1 MTNETSKAA
10 WLSRP
15 PAFQWY
21 VMGSSTRSCVPV
33 VQPGAERYKSL
44 VLSSRPERSQW
55 LFTRTAGIHRLSRGC
70 ARLVGDS
77 DVSCERFLK
86 RLSLTHLSQCPNH
99 GFFSLGQLNDQAVLT
114 PEPTVVVRSQSPNI
128 FDDGGARAG

>member
-1 MTNETSKAA
+1 MPWPTAS
-10 WLSRP
+10 
-15 PAFQWY
+15 
-21 VMGSSTRSCVPV
+21 V
-33 VQPGAERYKSL
+33 KSL
-44 VLSSRPERSQW
+44 VLSSRPDRSQGC
-55 LFTRTAGIHRLSRGC
+55 LRERPEFTASQRGC

-86 RLSLTHLSQCPNH
+86 RLSLTHFSQCPNH
-99 GFFSLGQLNDQAVLT
+99 GFFSLGELNDQAVLT